1 MSTQPNTQEQIFNA
15 HADPLAHAS
24 ELPDVAALIREFEY
38 ATLNGIT
45 NIANIAAA
53 EDVQYN
59 RRPGKS
65 NPPDGKLWQRNLKT
79 GDLARPYDGRPD
91 CDINLADELVL
102 AEVDMDLTAYAQS
115 QISAKST
122 SMTPLTA
129 AQVAEL
135 RAVAEWVK
143 RAIDHDLEDDL
154 ELLAQ
159 MKAKLGWCVLNP
171 GWLERW
177 ELFTHEV
184 DMEDLMNQASQSP
197 PDSLGAV
204 LPQIILDPALED
216 MALELAQQMFTHM
229 DKAEA
234 RRVVRELRTEGHT
247 SFLDRQLAEK
257 RPTVRTLIQGYNY
270 FVSGAAGKMSKARG
284 HLVIERFFQADL
296 EAMAQANGWNEEF
309 VTAAIGTSG
318 QYSKYGEAMRLKS
331 MIERQDAQDKSIE
344 IWTSYV
350 LQFDPATK
358 ASGVYCT
365 TFSPHLRP
373 ATGDESKP
381 DYFAKHYL
389 LAFAHGRPPFIQVRR
404 QVEGPSLDDSR
415 GVAEMVRSDQ
425 QVIKNLTDAAVARAH
440 LEVDPP
446 RAKIGAGWTRMTEG
460 IKPGAMLETV
470 MPGADIKDLG
480 PTRGNPESAEAA
492 INRIDAG
499 TRRRFALPNKTDG
512 DHPMRW
518 QMRQVRMTKRFLNA
532 MSETFSQLV
541 ILCYQ
546 EFETWE
552 LADIIGRPPQL
563 TLPDVLKHRITLQF
577 DARGLDTDWTQT
589 VLDFIIKLLGID
601 TGGLMDRGPI
611 IQMALAYIDPTVVQG
626 IMRSPEGASAA
637 LYKQVENAVS
647 SIMLGNPPQLAEND
661 ASAGMQLQMAMAVV
675 GKNVNYQ
682 RILQSNE
689 QVQENFKT
697 YIQNLQHN
705 VQETQI
711 SPQQGRLGVQA
722 QPQQPTRSGPP
733 LLSAAAPAQ

>member
-1 MSTQPNTQEQIFNA
+1 MTQGGDS
-15 HADPLAHAS
+15 HVDPLAHAS
-24 ELPDVAALIREFEY
+24 ATPDVAALIKEFEY

-45 NIANIAAA
+45 NINNIASA
-53 EDVQYN
+53 EDVQFN

-65 NPPDGKLWQRNLKT
+65 NPPDGQLWQKNLKP

-91 CDINLADELVL
+91 CDVNLADELIL
-102 AEVDMDLTAYAQS
+102 AEVDMDMTAYWNAQLG
-115 QISAKST
+115 AST
-122 SMTPLTA
+122 THMTQLTA

-135 RAVAEWVK
+135 RAVADWCK
-143 RAIDHDLEDDL
+143 RVVATDLTDDL

-159 MKAKLGWCVLNP
+159 MKAKLGWSVLNP

-184 DMEDLMNQASQSP
+184 DMEDLINQARQAAGGQGGEP
-197 PDSLGAV
+197 NLQQM

-216 MALELAQQMFTHM
+216 AAVEIAQQFFGHM
-229 DKAEA
+229 DATEA
-234 RRVVRELRTEGHT
+234 RRVVRELRTQGET
-247 SFLDRQLAEK
+247 SFLDRQLVEK

-270 FVSGAAGKMSKARG
+270 FVSGAAGKINKARG
-284 HLVIERFFQADL
+284 HLVIERFFEADL
-296 EAMAQANGWNEEF
+296 RALAAANEWNPEF
-309 VTAAIGTSG
+309 VEAAVATAG

-331 MIERQDAQDKSIE
+331 YIERQDAQDKSIE
-344 IWTSYV
+344 IWTSSL
-350 LQFDPATK
+350 LQFDDATK
-358 ASGVYCT
+358 AAGIYNT
-365 TFSPHLRP
+365 TFSPHIRP
-373 ATGDESKP
+373 MTGEQDDPKN
-381 DYFAKHYL
+381 FAKHYL
-389 LAFAHGRPPFIQVRR
+389 LDYAHGRPPFIQVRR

-425 QVIKNLTDAAVARAH
+425 TVIKKLTDALVVRAH

-480 PTRGNPESAEAA
+480 PTRGNPEVAEAA
-492 INRIDAG
+492 ISRIDAG
-499 TRRRFALPNKTDG
+499 TRRRFALPNNTDG
-512 DHPMRW
+512 SHPMMW
-518 QMRQVRMTKRFLNA
+518 QMRQMRATKRFLGA
-532 MSETFSQLV
+532 FEECFSQLV
-541 ILCYQ
+541 ILAYQ
-546 EFETWE
+546 ELQPWE
-552 LADIIGRPPQL
+552 LEEIIGRPPQL
-563 TLPDVLKHRITLQF
+563 TVADVLKHRITLTF
-577 DARGLDTDWTQT
+577 DARGMDTDWTQT
-589 VLDFIIKLLGID
+589 VLDFVIKLLGID

-611 IQMALAYIDPTVVQG
+611 IQMALAYIDPTVIQG

-637 LYKQVENAVS
+637 LYKQVEQAVS

-675 GKNVNYQ
+675 GKNPTYQ
-682 RILQSNE
+682 RVLQENE

-722 QPQQPTRSGPP
+722 QPQQPTRSG
-733 LLSAAAPAQ
+733 APALPAPGAVGM

>member
-1 MSTQPNTQEQIFNA
+1 MSTTTENLVDQSRM
-15 HADPLAHAS
+15 DPLARATA
-24 ELPDVAALIREFEY
+24 LPDVAALIKEFEY

-45 NIANIAAA
+45 NISNIAAA

-65 NPPDGKLWQRNLKT
+65 NPPDGQKWQKNARSA
-79 GDLARPYDGRPD
+79 GDIVRPYDGAPD
-91 CDINLADELVL
+91 CDVNLADELIL
-102 AEVDMDLTAYAQS
+102 SEVDMDLTAYAQA

-122 SMTPLTA
+122 NLTALTA

-143 RAIDHDLEDDL
+143 RAVEHDLQDDL

-159 MKAKLGWCVLNP
+159 MKAKLGWSVLNP

-177 ELFTHEV
+177 ELFTHTV
-184 DMEDLMNQASQSP
+184 DMEELQMQAQQSP
-197 PDSLGAV
+197 PGTTAAM
-204 LPQIILDPALED
+204 LPQMILDPSLED
-216 MALELAQQMFTHM
+216 AAMEIAQQLFPHM
-229 DKAEA
+229 DTAEA
-234 RRVVRELRTEGHT
+234 RRVVTELRATGHT
-247 SFLDRQLAEK
+247 EFLDRQLAEK

-284 HLVIERFFQADL
+284 HLVIERFFQADF
-296 EAMAQANGWNEEF
+296 EAMAQANGWNPDF
-309 VTAAIGTSG
+309 VTKAIGTAG
-318 QYSKYGEAMRLKS
+318 MYSKYGEAMRMKS

-350 LQFDPATK
+350 LQYDEATK
-358 ASGVYCT
+358 ASGIYCT
-365 TFSPHLRP
+365 TFSPHCRP
-373 ATGDESKP
+373 GTGDEQNAE
-381 DYFAKHYL
+381 YFAKHYL
-389 LAFAHGRPPFIQVRR
+389 LAFAHGRPPFVQVRR

-425 QVIKNLTDAAVARAH
+425 QVIKKLTDAAVVRAH

-480 PTRGNPESAEAA
+480 PTRGNPEAAEMA
-492 INRIDAG
+492 IRRIDSG
-499 TRRRFALPNKTDG
+499 TRRRFALPNNEDG
-512 DHPMRW
+512 QHPMMW
-518 QMRQVRMTKRFLNA
+518 QMRQVRMTKRFLGA
-532 MSETFSQLV
+532 MSEAFSQLV

-546 EFETWE
+546 EFEPWE
-552 LADIIGRPPQL
+552 LAEIIGKPPQL
-563 TLPDVLKHRITLQF
+563 TLEDVLKHRITLSF

-589 VLDFIIKLLGID
+589 VLDFVIKLLGID

-611 IQMALAYIDPTVVQG
+611 IQMALAYIDPTLVQG
-626 IMRSPEGASAA
+626 ILRSPEGASAA
-637 LYKQVENAVS
+637 IYKQVETQVS

-675 GKNVNYQ
+675 GKNPNFQQV
-682 RILQSNE
+682 LQNNE
-689 QVQENFKT
+689 KVAENFKT

-705 VQETQI
+705 VQETQL

-722 QPQQPTRSGPP
+722 QPQQPTRSGTPQMP
-733 LLSAAAPAQ
+733 TQ